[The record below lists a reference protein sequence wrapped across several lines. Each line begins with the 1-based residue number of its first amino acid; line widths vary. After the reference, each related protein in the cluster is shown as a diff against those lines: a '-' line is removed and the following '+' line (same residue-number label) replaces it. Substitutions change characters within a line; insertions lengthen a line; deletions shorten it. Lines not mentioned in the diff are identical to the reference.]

1 MSGRAKLLNAIGAGC
16 VAACAATAPA
26 TAATG
31 PTVTV
36 DSGLTPAFSTSVE
49 NYTAHCASP
58 LIVSAAAP
66 SGWTVGVDG
75 RQAVSGS
82 QTKAVTL
89 TPGQRFK
96 ISVKHSG
103 KTTTASVRCIPEDFP
118 KFEATGR
125 IPAAFPL
132 FAFSNIAPVVFKTQV
147 QPYAI
152 VADRNGV
159 PIWWV
164 RAPDNLFNVMGMK
177 GGRIAA
183 GLADGPLT
191 IYTPKG
197 KVEKRAR
204 PTLGQ
209 PDAHEA
215 IPTSRGTF
223 YLGATSQRYHIDLSS
238 INGSADGSSL
248 DSIIEEVSATGKS
261 LWSWKSADHFAIT
274 DSILPQVFIPLTSVG
289 ASSTPVMDIAHLNSI
304 EDDGQGGIIAS
315 FRNTSAVYRIIKA
328 TGQIDWKLGGTT
340 TPQSLTVIGDEAT
353 DRHVGGQHD
362 ARVLPDGTISV
373 MDNGWGTT
381 RGARVAR
388 WRIDRAAHTA
398 TLVESLADPTIGK
411 SICCGSAR
419 RGADGS
425 WLVDYGAIAYV
436 RAYDKAQK
444 QVFSLHFTDHGLTYR
459 ATPIPA
465 SQLSAATLISGM
477 DYMHRR

>member
-1 MSGRAKLLNAIGAGC
+1 MTKA
-16 VAACAATAPA
+16 VAAAGIGVCLIPAAAV
-26 TAATG
+26 AANG

-36 DSGLTPAFSTSVE
+36 TGGLTPTFSPAIA
-49 NYTAHCASP
+49 NYTVRCATAVT
-58 LIVSAAAP
+58 VSAQAP
-66 SGWTVGVDG
+66 AGWTVGIDG
-75 RQAVSGS
+75 KAAKSGTQTVSV
-82 QTKAVTL
+82 KLAA
-89 TPGQRFK
+89 GQRFK
-96 ISVKHSG
+96 VTARHLG

-118 KFEATGR
+118 KFEVTGQV
-125 IPAAFPL
+125 PAAFPL
-132 FAFSNIAPVVFKTQV
+132 FAFSNIAPVVFKTPA

-164 RAPDNLFNVMGMK
+164 RAPDNLFNVMGMT

-197 KVEKRAR
+197 SVEKRAR

-223 YLGATSQRYHIDLSS
+223 YLGATSQRYHVNMSS
-238 INGSADGSSL
+238 IGQSSDGSAL
-248 DSIIEEVSATGKS
+248 DSVIEEVSSSGKS
-261 LWSWKSADHFAIT
+261 LWSWNSAEHFAIP
-274 DSILPQVFIPLTSVG
+274 DSILPQVFIPLTTVG
-289 ASSTPVMDIAHLNSI
+289 SSSTPVVDVAHINSI

-340 TPQSLTVIGDEAT
+340 SAKSLTVVGDDAA
-353 DRHVGGQHD
+353 DRHLGGQHD

-373 MDNGWGTT
+373 LDNGWGTNP
-381 RGARVAR
+381 GARVTR
-388 WRIDRAAHTA
+388 WRIDRAARTA
-398 TLVESLADPTIGK
+398 TLVESLVDSTIGK

-419 RGADGS
+419 RGSDGS
-425 WLVDYGAIAYV
+425 WLVGYGAIAWI
-436 RAYDKAQK
+436 RAYDKTKK
-444 QVFSLHFTDHGLTYR
+444 QVFSLHFTEHGLTYR
-459 ATPIPA
+459 ATPIPT
-465 SQLSAATLISGM
+465 SQLTASTLISGM
-477 DYMHRR
+477 DFMHKRS